1 MLTTGSVKENMTI
14 LCKKFFP
21 NELADLQ
28 NNLID
33 GDFGSNMRLRC
44 SVRSV
49 EDWEA
54 EKQEPDETHD
64 QSQSTISG
72 AALAL

>member
-21 NELADLQ
+21 NELAALQ

-44 SVRSV
+44 SVLSL
-49 EDWEA
+49 ED
-54 EKQEPDETHD
+54 
-64 QSQSTISG
+64 
-72 AALAL
+72 